1 MIDPGY
7 TRDSFV
13 PLAPVARTSFVLAV
27 HKRAKIDSYEDF
39 CRHVRDSSTEWALG
53 FWHQPTSRVISKWIG
68 QAGLPSPRLV
78 NYTGSSTQAHGLE
91 SGEINFVFDT
101 WVAASSNP
109 NVKVLAVLDQQGHKE
124 IAQPTLT
131 CLSDLY
137 SGIDIDNWYGVVAPA
152 TMNPN
157 LTQQLSEII
166 AQGLAQEKY
175 QQRLADLSFRPWS
188 GTSKDFDDQQT
199 KTIDFYSKL

>member
-13 PLAPVARTSFVLAV
+13 SLAPVARTSFVLVA
-27 HKRAKIDSYEDF
+27 HKRANIDSYQDF
-39 CRHVRDSSTEWALG
+39 CRHANSCNDKWALG
-53 FWHQPTSRVISKWIG
+53 FWHQPTSRVIDKWIT
-68 QAGLPSPRLV
+68 QAGLPLPRLV
-78 NYTGSSTQAHGLE
+78 NYTGSSTQAYGLE
-91 SGEINFVFDT
+91 SGEIDFAFDT

-109 NVKVLAVLDQQGHKE
+109 DVKVLAVLDQQGYKE

-131 CLSDLY
+131 CLSELY
-137 SGIDIDNWYGVVAPA
+137 AGLDIDNWYGVVAPA
-152 TMNPN
+152 TMSPI

-175 QQRLADLSFRPWS
+175 QKRLTDLSFRPWS
-188 GTSKDFDDQQT
+188 GTSKDFDEQQT